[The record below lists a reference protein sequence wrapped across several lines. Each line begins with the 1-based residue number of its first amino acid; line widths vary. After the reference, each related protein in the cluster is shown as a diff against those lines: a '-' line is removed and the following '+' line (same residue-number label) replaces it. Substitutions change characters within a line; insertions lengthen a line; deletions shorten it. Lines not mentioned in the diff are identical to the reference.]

1 MPTSANVYH
10 WASVTAGPKYGRVC
24 SWFAGWWNCIAWIF
38 GCAAP
43 SLFAAN
49 AVLAMYNLYHPDYV
63 LERWHVFIAYLVI
76 IWIDNGIIMFGQ
88 KYLARFATLSGTI
101 CIIFYFVSLLI
112 VAIMPSKTGAGYASD
127 SFVWADFQNLTGWSS
142 NGLVFLMGMLNGAFT
157 IGTPDGVCHLCEECP
172 NPKVNVPKGVFI
184 QLISGFLT
192 SFTFYIALVSH
203 NYYFLALTGSDSI
216 GRLALRNHL
225 PRRSVRLY
233 NRLSATRCDLSPSHP
248 LQIRH
253 NGTPHALLS

>member
-1 MPTSANVYH
+1 MHTINVYRLYNGGGPGVLYGLISASFFYAFICAGLAELSSAMPTSANVYH
-10 WASVTAGPKYGRVC
+10 WASVTAGPKYGRIC

-49 AVLAMYNLYHPDYV
+49 AVLAMYNLYHPNYV

-112 VAIMPSKTGAGYASD
+112 VAIMPSTTGAGYASD
-127 SFVWADFQNLTGWSS
+127 SFVWTDFQNLTGWSS

-192 SFTFYIALVSH
+192 SFTFYIALVSQGEQ
-203 NYYFLALTGSDSI
+203 LSS
-216 GRLALRNHL
+216 
-225 PRRSVRLY
+225 RR
-233 NRLSATRCDLSPSHP
+233 
-248 LQIRH
+248 
-253 NGTPHALLS
+253 GF